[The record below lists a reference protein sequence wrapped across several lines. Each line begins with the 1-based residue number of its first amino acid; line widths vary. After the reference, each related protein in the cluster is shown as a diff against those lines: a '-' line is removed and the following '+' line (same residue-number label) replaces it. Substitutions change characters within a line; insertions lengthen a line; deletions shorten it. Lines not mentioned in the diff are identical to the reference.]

1 MSIEE
6 QIAELYDLSLNNP
19 DNIHYVLDLYRI
31 DENLGTIILT
41 ATGVD
46 VTHFWISIDNYGIV
60 HAHQRHGNP
69 TKEAKRGQIAIE
81 KHHFVTILP
90 IICNADNI
98 RYDVRNGKEVL
109 IFEKEFD
116 NYYFVLKELRRVT
129 KKGKQNRLMLQTFYI
144 KKKTY

>member
-6 QIAELYDLSLNNP
+6 QIAELYDLALENP
-19 DNIHYVLDLYRI
+19 DNVHYVLDLCQI
-31 DENLGTIILT
+31 DESLGSIILAT
-41 ATGVD
+41 AGVD
-46 VTHFWISIDNYGIV
+46 VTHFWISIDNYGIA

-81 KHHFVTILP
+81 KHHFIHILP

-98 RYDVRNGKEVL
+98 CYDVRNGKEVL
-109 IFEKEFD
+109 IFEKELD
-116 NYYFVLKELRRVT
+116 GCCFVLKELRRVT

>member
-6 QIAELYDLSLNNP
+6 QINELYDLALDNP

-31 DENLGTIILT
+31 DENLGAIIR
-41 ATGVD
+41 AVTGVD
-46 VTHFWISIDNYGIV
+46 VTHFWISIDNYGIA
-60 HAHQRHGNP
+60 HAHQRHGNA
-69 TKEAKRGQIAIE
+69 TKEANRGQIAIQ
-81 KHHFVTILP
+81 KHHFAQILP

-109 IFEKEFD
+109 IFEKEMEG
-116 NYYFVLKELRRVT
+116 YYFVLKELRRVT